1 MHMYFNLNF
10 TSLTNKN
17 DGVYMV
23 KNELL
28 NI

>member
-1 MHMYFNLNF
+1 MHMYFNLNL
-10 TSLTNKN
+10 TSLTNKD